1 MTRAGVFVG
10 LCAVGIPAW
19 WLALHYS
26 PAVRELFVPVEA
38 WRGFQAL
45 LLPDLLLAVACAIL
59 ATQLVRGR
67 FSNALVG
74 VTCGAWA
81 YATAYSLSWTFA
93 TGAPLLGSILMVGT
107 LGAFAALWYALVSTR
122 PSGPD

>member
-26 PAVRELFVPVEA
+26 PVVRELFVPAES

-59 ATQLVRGR
+59 ASQLVRGR

-74 VTCGAWA
+74 VTFGAWA
-81 YATAYSLSWTFA
+81 YATVYSISWTVSE
-93 TGAPLLGSILMVGT
+93 GAPWLGPMLMVVT
-107 LGAFAALWYALVSTR
+107 LAALAALWYVLVSTR
-122 PSGPD
+122 PSGAA